1 MGDAFIAR
9 SGSVGG
15 LTVNAAVIHVNA
27 PSGSTVDF
35 IKGGVTAKT
44 ISPTY
49 GHPNANDNGE
59 TADYYYAVFSGNY
72 GTWTVTAN
80 NGSDTTSETVAVNDN
95 KQYDVKLLYGNYLY
109 QNGTQASGLT
119 AVRYGGG
126 VGSAYLTNNGT
137 DLVAHG
143 VFSYGDRNA
152 LHYYGTNGRINIFHR
167 KTMKIVVDYITRNGS
182 PGAGTVGMLTLKPE
196 TNGWKWLV
204 STNFTASSTQQT
216 YTLDISNYGVVN
228 SEYYFGITTSVG
240 ASQEIWIYIKEW
252 AIL

>member
-1 MGDAFIAR
+1 MGEAFIIR
-9 SGSVGG
+9 SGTGAPLSI
-15 LTVNAAVIHVNA
+15 NAAIIHANA
-27 PSGSTVDF
+27 SLGSTVKFSKD
-35 IKGGVTAKT
+35 GVIVKT
-44 ISPTY
+44 TSPTY
-49 GHPNANDNGE
+49 GHPNVDGS
-59 TADYYYAVFSGNY
+59 TIDYYYTIYPGSY
-72 GTWTVTAN
+72 GTWTVTATK
-80 NGSDTTSETVAVNDN
+80 GSDATSETVTINSN

-109 QNGTQASGLT
+109 RNGTQASGLT

-126 VGSAYLTNNGT
+126 NGSAYLTNNGT

-143 VFSYGDRNA
+143 VFLYGDNNA

-182 PGAGTVGMLTLKPE
+182 PGAGTVGMLTLKPG
-196 TNGWKWLV
+196 TSGWKWLV
-204 STNFTASSTQQT
+204 KTNFTASSSQMT
-216 YTLDISNYGVVN
+216 YTLDISDYGVVN